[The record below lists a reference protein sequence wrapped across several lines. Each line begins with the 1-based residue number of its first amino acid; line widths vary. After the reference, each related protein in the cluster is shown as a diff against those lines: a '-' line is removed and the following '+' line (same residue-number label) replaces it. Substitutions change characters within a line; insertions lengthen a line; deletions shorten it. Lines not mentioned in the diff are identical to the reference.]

1 MAKNPNK
8 KAKALQKDE
17 QMNGAMKFFLAG
29 CVAELYLLIIRRF
42 YINADSELSRIAW
55 YDRYLWMLAGI
66 GAGVLAVGLI
76 AALTAKANAG
86 RRKTGWAL
94 AGAGAFV
101 GIASALVRWNM
112 ATLSLMTIVVPVVIL
127 LGVLWALYDREC
139 ALALTVLGVALLAL
153 WGYRRYAS
161 SMYVGTAVKVCV
173 VLYLVLLAVIA
184 WLAKADKLSKILP
197 PKADKLSVY
206 AACGL
211 SGLAL
216 LASLLGT
223 GVSYYAMWALAAV
236 VFALAVYYT
245 VKQL

>member
-76 AALTAKANAG
+76 VALTAKANAG

-94 AGAGAFV
+94 AGARCVCWDCLCAGALEY
-101 GIASALVRWNM
+101 GNA
-112 ATLSLMTIVVPVVIL
+112 VPDDHCCP
-127 LGVLWALYDREC
+127 GGDFAGC
-139 ALALTVLGVALLAL
+139 ALG
-153 WGYRRYAS
+153 
-161 SMYVGTAVKVCV
+161 AV
-173 VLYLVLLAVIA
+173 
-184 WLAKADKLSKILP
+184 
-197 PKADKLSVY
+197 
-206 AACGL
+206 
-211 SGLAL
+211 
-216 LASLLGT
+216 
-223 GVSYYAMWALAAV
+223 
-236 VFALAVYYT
+236 
-245 VKQL
+245 